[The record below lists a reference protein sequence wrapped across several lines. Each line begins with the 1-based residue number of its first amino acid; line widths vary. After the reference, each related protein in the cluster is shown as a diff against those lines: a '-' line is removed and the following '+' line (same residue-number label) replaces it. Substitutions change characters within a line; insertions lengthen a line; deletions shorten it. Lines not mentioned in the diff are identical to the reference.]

1 MRTKYLILFV
11 LVIAL
16 LGGAAYYSYQPLADG
31 ITFGLDIRGG
41 ISVLLEAVT
50 SEEVPEI
57 NDDAMARAVAIL
69 SQRVN
74 ALGVVE
80 PEVVREGERRIRI
93 SLPEYEDQEAVL
105 NVIGTT
111 AVLRFKDIN
120 GTVILTG
127 ESLRDAREDLD
138 AQRRA
143 LVNIRLDEEG
153 GRKMREFTG
162 ANIGQRLLIYLD
174 DAVIS
179 APTVDGEVGVEGSIT
194 GLGSLAEAR
203 SLAIMLRSGALPVDL
218 EVRDFRGVGPTLGQA
233 SLDKSVV
240 AGLLGLGL
248 VVLFMLAFYRG
259 FGLAADL
266 ALTAYTLIVLW
277 GLAAINA
284 TITLPG
290 VAGIVLGI
298 GIAVD
303 ANVII
308 FERIKEE
315 LKGGRS
321 LRASITTGF
330 SRALGTVFDANIT
343 TLIGTAVLYYFGT
356 GPVRGFAVTLSM
368 SIVVS
373 MFTALAVTRLF
384 LILMVNAQ
392 LIKTPR
398 ALLSGGA
405 KK

>member
-1 MRTKYLILFV
+1 MRTKYLILFM

-16 LGGAAYYSYQPLADG
+16 IGGAAYYSYRPLAEG

-41 ISVLLEAVT
+41 ISVLLEAVP

-57 NDDAMARAVAIL
+57 NDDAMTRAVAIL

-93 SLPEYEDQEAVL
+93 SLPEYEDQESVL
-105 NVIGTT
+105 EVIGTT

-120 GTVILTG
+120 GNVILTG
-127 ESLRDAREDLD
+127 DSLRDAREDLD
-138 AQRRA
+138 AERRA
-143 LVNIRLDEEG
+143 LVNIRLNDEG

-162 ANIGQRLLIYLD
+162 ANIGQRLVITLD
-174 DAVIS
+174 EAVIS
-179 APTVDGEVGVEGSIT
+179 APTIEGAVGAEGSIT

-233 SLDKSVV
+233 SLDRSVI
-240 AGLLGLGL
+240 AGLIGLGL
-248 VVLFMLAFYRG
+248 VVLFMLVVYRG

-266 ALTAYTLIVLW
+266 ALVVYTMLVLW
-277 GLAAINA
+277 GLASINA

-298 GIAVD
+298 GMAVD

-308 FERIKEE
+308 FERVKEE
-315 LKGGRS
+315 LRGGRS
-321 LRASITTGF
+321 LRASVATGF
-330 SRALGTVFDANIT
+330 SRALWTVFDANIT

-356 GPVRGFAVTLSM
+356 GPIRGFAVTLSM

-373 MFTALAVTRLF
+373 MFTALTITRLF
-384 LILMVNAQ
+384 LTLMINSQ
-392 LIKTPR
+392 LIKTSQS
-398 ALLSGGA
+398 LLSGGA
-405 KK
+405 KR

>member
-1 MRTKYLILFV
+1 MRTKYLILFM

-16 LGGAAYYSYQPLADG
+16 IGGAAYYSYRPLAEG

-41 ISVLLEAVT
+41 ISVLLEAVP

-57 NDDAMARAVAIL
+57 NDDAMTRAVAIL

-93 SLPEYEDQEAVL
+93 SLPEYEDQESVL
-105 NVIGTT
+105 EVIGTT

-120 GTVILTG
+120 GNVILTG
-127 ESLRDAREDLD
+127 DSLRDAREDLD
-138 AQRRA
+138 AERRA
-143 LVNIRLDEEG
+143 LVNIRLNDEG

-162 ANIGQRLLIYLD
+162 ANIGQRLVITLD
-174 DAVIS
+174 EAVIS
-179 APTVDGEVGVEGSIT
+179 APTIEGAVGAEGSIT

-233 SLDKSVV
+233 SLDRSVI
-240 AGLLGLGL
+240 AGLIGLGL
-248 VVLFMLAFYRG
+248 VVLFMLVVYRG

-266 ALTAYTLIVLW
+266 ALVVYTMLVLW
-277 GLAAINA
+277 GLASINA

-298 GIAVD
+298 GMAVD

-308 FERIKEE
+308 FERVKEE
-315 LKGGRS
+315 LRGGRS
-321 LRASITTGF
+321 LRASVATGF
-330 SRALGTVFDANIT
+330 SRALWTVFDANIT

-356 GPVRGFAVTLSM
+356 GPIRGFAVTLSM

-373 MFTALAVTRLF
+373 MFTALTVTRLF
-384 LILMVNAQ
+384 LTLMINSQ
-392 LIKTPR
+392 LIKTSQS
-398 ALLSGGA
+398 LLSGGA
-405 KK
+405 KR

>member
-1 MRTKYLILFV
+1 LRTKYLILFV

>member
-1 MRTKYLILFV
+1 MRTKYLILFM
-11 LVIAL
+11 LLIAVI
-16 LGGAAYYSYQPLADG
+16 GGAAYYSYRPLSED
-31 ITFGLDIRGG
+31 IVFGLDIRGG
-41 ISVLLEAVT
+41 ISVLLEAVP
-50 SEEVPEI
+50 SAEVPKI
-57 NDDAMARAVAIL
+57 DDEAMTRAVAIL

-80 PEVVREGERRIRI
+80 PEVVREGDRRIRI
-93 SLPEYEDQEAVL
+93 SLPEYEDQESVL
-105 NVIGTT
+105 EVIGTT

-120 GTVILTG
+120 GNVILTG
-127 ESLRDAREDLD
+127 DSLRDAREDLD
-138 AQRRA
+138 AERNA
-143 LVNIRLDEEG
+143 FVDIRLDDEG

-162 ANIGQRLLIYLD
+162 ANIGQRLVITLD
-174 DAVIS
+174 EAVIS
-179 APTVDGEVGVEGSIT
+179 APTIEGVVGAEGSIT
-194 GLGSLAEAR
+194 GLGSLSEAR

-233 SLDKSVV
+233 SLDKSVI
-240 AGLLGLGL
+240 AAIIGLGL
-248 VVLFMLAFYRG
+248 VVLFMLAVYRG

-266 ALTAYTLIVLW
+266 ALVVYTLIVLW

-298 GIAVD
+298 GMAVD

-308 FERIKEE
+308 FERVKEE
-315 LKGGRS
+315 LRTGRS
-321 LRASITTGF
+321 LRAAVVTGF
-330 SRALGTVFDANIT
+330 GRALWTVFDANIT

-356 GPVRGFAVTLSM
+356 GPIRGFAVTLSL

-373 MFTALAVTRLF
+373 MFTALTVTRLF
-384 LILMVNAQ
+384 LTVMINSQ
-392 LIKTPR
+392 LIKTPQS
-398 ALLSGGA
+398 LLSGGA

>member
-1 MRTKYLILFV
+1 MRTKYLILFM
-11 LVIAL
+11 LIIAL
-16 LGGAAYYSYQPLADG
+16 IGGAAYYSYRPLAEG

-41 ISVLLEAVT
+41 ISVLLEAVP
-50 SEEVPEI
+50 SAEVPEI
-57 NDDAMARAVAIL
+57 NDEAMTRAVAIL

-93 SLPEYEDQEAVL
+93 SLPEYEDQESVL
-105 NVIGTT
+105 EVIGTT

-120 GTVILTG
+120 GAIILTG
-127 ESLRDAREDLD
+127 DSLRDAREDLD
-138 AQRRA
+138 AERRA
-143 LVNIRLDEEG
+143 LVNITLDEEG
-153 GRKMREFTG
+153 GRKMREFTA
-162 ANIGQRLLIYLD
+162 ANIGQRLVITLD
-174 DAVIS
+174 EAVIS
-179 APTVDGEVGVEGSIT
+179 APTIEGAVGVEGSIT

-233 SLDKSVV
+233 SLDKSIM
-240 AGLLGLGL
+240 AGLIGLGL
-248 VVLFMLAFYRG
+248 VLLFMLVVYRG
-259 FGLAADL
+259 FGLAADF
-266 ALTAYTLIVLW
+266 ALVVYTLIVLW

-298 GIAVD
+298 GMAVD

-308 FERIKEE
+308 FERVKEE
-315 LKGGRS
+315 LRTGRS
-321 LRASITTGF
+321 LRASVATGF
-330 SRALGTVFDANIT
+330 SRALWTVFDANIT

-356 GPVRGFAVTLSM
+356 GPIRGFAVTLSM

-373 MFTALAVTRLF
+373 MFTALTVTRLF
-384 LILMVNAQ
+384 LTLMVNSQ
-392 LIKTPR
+392 LIKT
-398 ALLSGGA
+398 AQSLLSGGA
-405 KK
+405 KR

>member
-1 MRTKYLILFV
+1 LRTKYLIVFM
-11 LVIAL
+11 LVIAV
-16 LGGAAYYSYQPLADG
+16 LGGAAFYSYRPLEEA

-41 ISVLLEAVT
+41 ISVLLEAVP
-50 SEEVPEI
+50 SAEVPEI
-57 NDDAMARAVAIL
+57 NDDAMTRAVAIL

-80 PEVVREGERRIRI
+80 PEVVREGDRRIRI

-105 NVIGTT
+105 EVIGTT
-111 AVLRFKDIN
+111 AALRFTDIA

-127 ESLRDAREDLD
+127 DSLRDAREDLD
-138 AQRRA
+138 AERRA
-143 LVNIRLDEEG
+143 LVNIRLDDEG
-153 GRKMREFTG
+153 GRKMREFTS
-162 ANIGQRLLIYLD
+162 ANIGQRLEITLD
-174 DAVIS
+174 EAVIS
-179 APTVDGEVGVEGSIT
+179 APTIEGEVGAEGSIT

-203 SLAIMLRSGALPVDL
+203 SLAIMLRSGALPVDF
-218 EVRDFRGVGPTLGQA
+218 EIRDFRGVGPTLGQA
-233 SLDKSVV
+233 SLDRSVF
-240 AGLLGLGL
+240 AGLIGLAL
-248 VVLFMLAFYRG
+248 VALFMLWFYRG
-259 FGLAADL
+259 FGLAANL
-266 ALTAYTLIVLW
+266 ALIAYTIIVLW

-298 GIAVD
+298 GMAVD

-315 LKGGRS
+315 ITGGRS
-321 LRASITTGF
+321 LRVAIATGF
-330 SRALGTVFDANIT
+330 RRALWTVFDANIT

-356 GPVRGFAVTLSM
+356 GPIRGFAVTLSM

-373 MFTALAVTRLF
+373 MFSALTLTRLF
-384 LILMVNAQ
+384 LSLMLNSS

>member
-1 MRTKYLILFV
+1 MRTKYLIVFM
-11 LVIAL
+11 LVIAV
-16 LGGAAYYSYQPLADG
+16 LGGAAFYSYRPLEEA

-41 ISVLLEAVT
+41 ISVLLEAVP
-50 SEEVPEI
+50 SAEVPEI
-57 NDDAMARAVAIL
+57 NDDAMTRAVAIL

-80 PEVVREGERRIRI
+80 PEVVREGDRRIRI

-105 NVIGTT
+105 EVIGTT
-111 AVLRFKDIN
+111 AALRFTDIA

-127 ESLRDAREDLD
+127 DSLRDAREDLD
-138 AQRRA
+138 AERRA
-143 LVNIRLDEEG
+143 LVNIRLDDEG
-153 GRKMREFTG
+153 GRKMREFTS
-162 ANIGQRLLIYLD
+162 ANIGQRLEITLD
-174 DAVIS
+174 QAVIS
-179 APTVDGEVGVEGSIT
+179 APTIEGEVGAEGSIT

-203 SLAIMLRSGALPVDL
+203 SLAIMLRSGALPVDF
-218 EVRDFRGVGPTLGQA
+218 EIRDFRGVGPTLGQA
-233 SLDKSVV
+233 SLDRSVF
-240 AGLLGLGL
+240 AGLIGL
-248 VVLFMLAFYRG
+248 VLVALFMLWFYRG
-259 FGLAADL
+259 FGLAANL
-266 ALTAYTLIVLW
+266 ALIAYTIIVLW

-298 GIAVD
+298 GMAVD

-315 LKGGRS
+315 IAGGRS
-321 LRASITTGF
+321 LRVAIATGF
-330 SRALGTVFDANIT
+330 RRALWTVFDANIT

-356 GPVRGFAVTLSM
+356 GPIRGFAVTLSM

-373 MFTALAVTRLF
+373 MFSALTLTRLF
-384 LILMVNAQ
+384 LSLMLNSS

>member
-1 MRTKYLILFV
+1 MRTKYLILFM
-11 LVIAL
+11 LLIAVI
-16 LGGAAYYSYQPLADG
+16 GGAAYYSYRPLSED

-41 ISVLLEAVT
+41 ISVLLEAVP

-57 NDDAMARAVAIL
+57 NDDAMTRAVAIL

-93 SLPEYEDQEAVL
+93 SLPEYEDQESVL
-105 NVIGTT
+105 EVIGTT

-120 GTVILTG
+120 GNVILTG
-127 ESLRDAREDLD
+127 DSLRDAREDLD
-138 AQRRA
+138 AQRNA
-143 LVNIRLDEEG
+143 FVDIRLDDEG

-162 ANIGQRLLIYLD
+162 ANIGQRLVITLD
-174 DAVIS
+174 EAVIS
-179 APTVDGEVGVEGSIT
+179 APTIEGVVGTEGSIT
-194 GLGSLAEAR
+194 GLGSLSEAR

-233 SLDKSVV
+233 SLDKSVI
-240 AGLLGLGL
+240 AAIIGLGL
-248 VVLFMLAFYRG
+248 VVLFMLAVYRG

-266 ALTAYTLIVLW
+266 ALVVYTLIVLW

-298 GIAVD
+298 GMAVD

-308 FERIKEE
+308 FERVKEE
-315 LKGGRS
+315 LRTGRS
-321 LRASITTGF
+321 LRASVATGF
-330 SRALGTVFDANIT
+330 GRALWTVFDANIT

-356 GPVRGFAVTLSM
+356 GPIRGFAVTLSL

-373 MFTALAVTRLF
+373 MFTALTVTRLF
-384 LILMVNAQ
+384 LTVMINSR
-392 LIKTPR
+392 LIKTPQS
-398 ALLSGGA
+398 LLSGGA

>member
-1 MRTKYLILFV
+1 MRTKYLILFM
-11 LVIAL
+11 LIIAL
-16 LGGAAYYSYQPLADG
+16 IGGAAYYSYRPLAEG

-41 ISVLLEAVT
+41 ISVLLEAVP
-50 SEEVPEI
+50 SAEVPEI
-57 NDDAMARAVAIL
+57 NDEAMTRAVAIL

-93 SLPEYEDQEAVL
+93 SLPEYEDQESVL
-105 NVIGTT
+105 EVIGTT

-120 GTVILTG
+120 GAIILTG
-127 ESLRDAREDLD
+127 DSLRDAREDLD
-138 AQRRA
+138 AERRA
-143 LVNIRLDEEG
+143 LVNITLDEEG
-153 GRKMREFTG
+153 GRKMREFTA
-162 ANIGQRLLIYLD
+162 ANIGQRLVITLD
-174 DAVIS
+174 EAVIS
-179 APTVDGEVGVEGSIT
+179 APTIEGAVGVEGSIT

-233 SLDKSVV
+233 SLDKSIM
-240 AGLLGLGL
+240 AGLIGLGL
-248 VVLFMLAFYRG
+248 VLLFMLAVYRG
-259 FGLAADL
+259 FGLAADF
-266 ALTAYTLIVLW
+266 ALVVYTLIVLW

-298 GIAVD
+298 GMAVD

-308 FERIKEE
+308 FERVKEE
-315 LKGGRS
+315 LRTGRS
-321 LRASITTGF
+321 LRASVATGF
-330 SRALGTVFDANIT
+330 SRALWTVFDANIT

-356 GPVRGFAVTLSM
+356 GPIRGFAVTLSM

-373 MFTALAVTRLF
+373 MFTALTVTRLF
-384 LILMVNAQ
+384 LTLMVNSQ
-392 LIKTPR
+392 LIKT
-398 ALLSGGA
+398 AQSLLSGGA
-405 KK
+405 KR

>member
-1 MRTKYLILFV
+1 MRTKYLILFM

-16 LGGAAYYSYQPLADG
+16 IGGAAYYSYRPLAEG

-41 ISVLLEAVT
+41 ISVLLEAVP

-57 NDDAMARAVAIL
+57 NDDAMTRAVAIL

-93 SLPEYEDQEAVL
+93 SLPEYEDQESVL
-105 NVIGTT
+105 EVIGTT

-120 GTVILTG
+120 GNVILTG
-127 ESLRDAREDLD
+127 DSLRDAREDLD
-138 AQRRA
+138 AERRA
-143 LVNIRLDEEG
+143 LVNIRLNDEG

-162 ANIGQRLLIYLD
+162 ANIGQRLVITLD
-174 DAVIS
+174 EAVIS
-179 APTVDGEVGVEGSIT
+179 APTIEAAVGAEGSIT

-233 SLDKSVV
+233 SLDRSVI
-240 AGLLGLGL
+240 AGLIGLGL
-248 VVLFMLAFYRG
+248 VVLFMLVVYRG

-266 ALTAYTLIVLW
+266 ALVVYTMLVLW
-277 GLAAINA
+277 GLASINA

-298 GIAVD
+298 GMAVD

-308 FERIKEE
+308 FERVKEE
-315 LKGGRS
+315 LRGGRS
-321 LRASITTGF
+321 LRASVATGF
-330 SRALGTVFDANIT
+330 SRALWTVFDANIT

-356 GPVRGFAVTLSM
+356 GPIRGFAVTLSM

-373 MFTALAVTRLF
+373 MFTALTITRLF
-384 LILMVNAQ
+384 LTLMINSQ
-392 LIKTPR
+392 LIKTSQS
-398 ALLSGGA
+398 LLSGGA
-405 KK
+405 KR

>member
-1 MRTKYLILFV
+1 MRTKYIILFM
-11 LVIAL
+11 LLIAVI
-16 LGGAAYYSYQPLADG
+16 GSAAYYSYRPLSED

-41 ISVLLEAVT
+41 ISVLLEAVP

-57 NDDAMARAVAIL
+57 NDDAMTRAVAIL

-93 SLPEYEDQEAVL
+93 SLPEYEDQESVL
-105 NVIGTT
+105 EVIGTT

-120 GTVILTG
+120 GNVILTG
-127 ESLRDAREDLD
+127 DSLRDAREDLD
-138 AQRRA
+138 AERNA
-143 LVNIRLDEEG
+143 FVDIRLDDEG

-162 ANIGQRLLIYLD
+162 ANIGQRLVITLD
-174 DAVIS
+174 EAVIS
-179 APTVDGEVGVEGSIT
+179 APTIEGVVGAEGSIT
-194 GLGSLAEAR
+194 GLGSLSEAR

-233 SLDKSVV
+233 SLDKSVI
-240 AGLLGLGL
+240 AAIIGLGL
-248 VVLFMLAFYRG
+248 VVLFMLAVYRG

-266 ALTAYTLIVLW
+266 ALVVYTLIVLW

-298 GIAVD
+298 GMAVD

-308 FERIKEE
+308 FERVKEE
-315 LKGGRS
+315 LRTGRS
-321 LRASITTGF
+321 LRAAVATGF
-330 SRALGTVFDANIT
+330 GRALWTVFDANIT

-356 GPVRGFAVTLSM
+356 GPIRGFAVTLSL

-373 MFTALAVTRLF
+373 MFTALTVTRLF
-384 LILMVNAQ
+384 LTVMINSQ
-392 LIKTPR
+392 LIKTPQS
-398 ALLSGGA
+398 LLSGGA

>member
-1 MRTKYLILFV
+1 M
-11 LVIAL
+11 LVIAV
-16 LGGAAYYSYQPLADG
+16 LGGAAFYSYRPLEEA

-41 ISVLLEAVT
+41 ISVLLEAVP
-50 SEEVPEI
+50 SAEVPEI
-57 NDDAMARAVAIL
+57 NDDAMTRAVAIL

-80 PEVVREGERRIRI
+80 PEVVREGDRRIRI

-105 NVIGTT
+105 EVIGTT
-111 AVLRFKDIN
+111 AALRFTDIA

-127 ESLRDAREDLD
+127 DSLRDAREDLD
-138 AQRRA
+138 AERRA
-143 LVNIRLDEEG
+143 LVNIRLDDEG
-153 GRKMREFTG
+153 GRKMREFTS
-162 ANIGQRLLIYLD
+162 ANIGQRLEITLD
-174 DAVIS
+174 EAVIS
-179 APTVDGEVGVEGSIT
+179 APTIEGEVGAEGSIT

-203 SLAIMLRSGALPVDL
+203 SLAIMLRSGALPVDF
-218 EVRDFRGVGPTLGQA
+218 EIRDFRGVGPTLGQA
-233 SLDKSVV
+233 SLDRSVF
-240 AGLLGLGL
+240 AGLIGLAL
-248 VVLFMLAFYRG
+248 VALFMLWFYRG
-259 FGLAADL
+259 FGLAANL
-266 ALTAYTLIVLW
+266 ALIAYTIIVLW

-298 GIAVD
+298 GMAVD

-315 LKGGRS
+315 ITGGRS
-321 LRASITTGF
+321 LRVAIATGF
-330 SRALGTVFDANIT
+330 RRALWTVFDANIT

-356 GPVRGFAVTLSM
+356 GPIRGFAVTLSM

-373 MFTALAVTRLF
+373 MFSALTLTRLF
-384 LILMVNAQ
+384 LSLMLNSS

>member
-1 MRTKYLILFV
+1 MRTKYLIVFM
-11 LVIAL
+11 LVIAV
-16 LGGAAYYSYQPLADG
+16 LGGAAFYSYRPLEEA

-41 ISVLLEAVT
+41 ISVLLEAVP
-50 SEEVPEI
+50 SAEVPEI
-57 NDDAMARAVAIL
+57 NDDAMTRAVAIL

-80 PEVVREGERRIRI
+80 PEVVREGDRRIRI

-105 NVIGTT
+105 EVIGTT
-111 AVLRFKDIN
+111 AALRFTDIA

-127 ESLRDAREDLD
+127 DSLRDAREDLD
-138 AQRRA
+138 AERRA
-143 LVNIRLDEEG
+143 LVNIRLDDEG
-153 GRKMREFTG
+153 GRKMREFTS
-162 ANIGQRLLIYLD
+162 ANIGQRLEITLD
-174 DAVIS
+174 EAVIS
-179 APTVDGEVGVEGSIT
+179 APTIEGEVGAEGSIT

-203 SLAIMLRSGALPVDL
+203 SLAIMLRSGALPVDF
-218 EVRDFRGVGPTLGQA
+218 EIRDFRGVGPTLGQA
-233 SLDKSVV
+233 SLDRSVF
-240 AGLLGLGL
+240 AGLIGLAL
-248 VVLFMLAFYRG
+248 VALFMLWFYRG
-259 FGLAADL
+259 FGLAANL
-266 ALTAYTLIVLW
+266 ALIAYTIIVLW

-298 GIAVD
+298 GMAVD

-315 LKGGRS
+315 ITGGRS
-321 LRASITTGF
+321 LRVAIATGF
-330 SRALGTVFDANIT
+330 RRALWTVFDANIT

-356 GPVRGFAVTLSM
+356 GPIRGFAVTLSM

-373 MFTALAVTRLF
+373 MFSALTLTRLF
-384 LILMVNAQ
+384 LSLMLNSS